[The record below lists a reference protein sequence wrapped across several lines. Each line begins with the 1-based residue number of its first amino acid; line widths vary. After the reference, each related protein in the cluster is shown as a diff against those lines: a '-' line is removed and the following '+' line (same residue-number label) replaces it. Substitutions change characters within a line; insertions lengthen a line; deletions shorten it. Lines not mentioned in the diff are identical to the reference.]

1 MSAAAE
7 IRQEA
12 RRTCARC
19 GSRFE
24 AKRRDARY
32 CSNRCRA
39 AASRERRRAGTE
51 GMRALPL
58 VLDEATL
65 ARLVQFDLIPA
76 EATENDETLARVLSD
91 LTDLIALPEVAAVLR
106 VLLERMAADQF
117 GVEADALDVLGLSM
131 FRL

>member
-1 MSAAAE
+1 MSAALD
-7 IRQEA
+7 IREA
-12 RRTCARC
+12 ARACAQC
-19 GSRFE
+19 GGSLE
-24 AKRRDARY
+24 GKRSNARY
-32 CSNRCRA
+32 CSAKCRA
-39 AASRERRRAGTE
+39 AASRERKQAGTE

-117 GVEADALDVLGLSM
+117 GMEAGVLELSGLST
-131 FRL
+131 FGL

>member
-1 MSAAAE
+1 MSAALD
-7 IRQEA
+7 IREA
-12 RRTCARC
+12 ARACARC

-39 AASRERRRAGTE
+39 AASRERKQAGTE